1 MTQKEID
8 FQKLDELKELSK
20 YTFYSALHYLF
31 SRGYDNI
38 TEEKVLERINEI
50 DEDYFPEDCSM
61 VDIMCEI
68 QQVRDMMNAL
78 ILRDFP
84 LSTLIEYI
92 SEKGVNLE

>member
-1 MTQKEID
+1 M
-8 FQKLDELKELSK
+8 
-20 YTFYSALHYLF
+20 
-31 SRGYDNI
+31 
-38 TEEKVLERINEI
+38 KVLERINEI
-50 DEDYFPEDCSM
+50 DEDYFQEDCSM

-78 ILRDFP
+78 VLRDFP

>member
-20 YTFYSALHYLF
+20 YTFYSALHCLF

-50 DEDYFPEDCSM
+50 DEDYFPEDCSK

-78 ILRDFP
+78 VLRDFP